1 MGFRQ
6 PFYSGLSSY
15 TGEALI
21 DTYGFRYLYIQ
32 LDDFNRNR
40 LNQSVISLDANLDK
54 FSYPASKRC
63 VLPAADPSSNV
74 VLRSTSCGKPDPSWR
89 GPPLTANQTY
99 SRAQLVNARR
109 AVPVN
114 RYRSPVNSDIIARIP
129 VRKFNNYDILL
140 DSWNSSLEDT
150 AREYFGPVTL
160 KRFRIRLLNDKGY
173 VVNLN
178 NMNFSFSL
186 IAEHLYQY

>member
-1 MGFRQ
+1 M
-6 PFYSGLSSY
+6 
-15 TGEALI
+15 
-21 DTYGFRYLYIQ
+21 
-32 LDDFNRNR
+32 
-40 LNQSVISLDANLDK
+40 
-54 FSYPASKRC
+54 
-63 VLPAADPSSNV
+63 
-74 VLRSTSCGKPDPSWR
+74 
-89 GPPLTANQTY
+89 
-99 SRAQLVNARR
+99 
-109 AVPVN
+109 
-114 RYRSPVNSDIIARIP
+114 NSDIIARIP

>member
-1 MGFRQ
+1 M
-6 PFYSGLSSY
+6 P
-15 TGEALI
+15 I
-21 DTYGFRYLYIQ
+21 
-32 LDDFNRNR
+32 
-40 LNQSVISLDANLDK
+40 
-54 FSYPASKRC
+54 
-63 VLPAADPSSNV
+63 
-74 VLRSTSCGKPDPSWR
+74 
-89 GPPLTANQTY
+89 
-99 SRAQLVNARR
+99 
-109 AVPVN
+109 N

-150 AREYFGPVTL
+150 AREYFGPITL
-160 KRFRIRLLNDKGY
+160 KRIRVRLLNDKGY